1 MNKQQMREA
10 MPQTADFIDRMR
22 EVFGAEVINPSLQAG
37 MRGTP
42 GFFAIES
49 GHVIGTLDT
58 SYRWLV
64 LTSKR
69 GNSYSIEADWIYWA
83 RMIGRMK
90 GELLPQLD
98 SDGSDADNHKIA
110 ARARTIL
117 ATATPDEMYSATMI
131 DRDDYQ

>member
-1 MNKQQMREA
+1 MNKQQMRDV
-10 MPQTADFIDRMR
+10 MPHTANFIDQMR
-22 EVFGAEVINPSLQAG
+22 ETFGAEVINPSLQAG
-37 MRGTP
+37 MRGKP

-49 GHVIGTLDT
+49 GHMIGTLDT

-64 LTSKR
+64 LTNKR

-83 RMIGRMK
+83 RLIARLK

-98 SDGSDADNHKIA
+98 SDGSDAVNHTIA
-110 ARARTIL
+110 ARARAIL
-117 ATATPDEMYSATMI
+117 ATATADEMYSATMI